1 MADKPRWLI
10 AITPAEPTE
19 NEEMKIGSILRAGW
33 HRVHLRHPEASR
45 DEVRH
50 IIKNVPQ
57 EFHGRI
63 VLHGH
68 FDLTKEFNLG
78 GLHLNRR
85 SASAPESYAGPLSR
99 SCHSLTELSN
109 DGNNKLEYVTLSPIF
124 DSISKI
130 GYSAAF
136 SGEELLALKDIATP
150 VIALGG
156 ISPDNISLLSDYNF
170 AGYAMLGAI
179 PWDASGQE
187 IFKFA
192 INTFNRLT
200 IC

>member
-1 MADKPRWLI
+1 MADNPRWLI
-10 AITPAEPTE
+10 AITPAAPIE
-19 NEEMKIGSILRAGW
+19 NEGAKIGSILRAGW
-33 HRVHLRHPEASR
+33 RCVHLRHPEASH

-57 EFHGRI
+57 EFHERI

-85 SASAPESYAGPLSR
+85 YTSAPESYTGPLSR
-99 SCHSLTELSN
+99 SCHSLAELSN
-109 DGNNKLEYVTLSPIF
+109 DVNNKLEYVTLSPIF
-124 DSISKI
+124 DSISKM

-136 SGEELLALKDIATP
+136 SGEELLTLNDIATP

-156 ISPDNISLLSDYNF
+156 ISPDNIHRLSDYNF
-170 AGYAMLGAI
+170 SGYAMLGSI
-179 PWDASGQE
+179 PWDASVQE